1 MALGKLPEAE
11 EALSGPPK
19 LPKGPGGFQRQP
31 SMQAQATPGGPA
43 GLYLLGKINRCTL
56 LYSGTM
62 LLQSQTRR
70 TCRRRQAQQ
79 QTLHFP

>member
-1 MALGKLPEAE
+1 MVLGKLPEAE

-19 LPKGPGGFQRQP
+19 LPKGPGGFQRTP

-62 LLQSQTRR
+62 LLQS
-70 TCRRRQAQQ
+70 
-79 QTLHFP
+79 